1 VKGKIAVLTMA
12 LAFGGCD
19 RAPGFGDSATQL
31 DVRWTGGEQGRL
43 SGGATAE
50 WCSILRMLEIRSVR
64 GDTGFAIAVYP
75 KDTLVARPY
84 RVVDPARAD
93 SLRPAAA
100 VVLRWAGQTSIKGFQ
115 GDSGSVVLD
124 LAPSGEL
131 SGRVTAVARSVTDTQ
146 TVTIEGNLKGLR
158 IRPQRRGCI
167 ARSEPSEADAQ
178 PSDTSL
184 H

>member
-1 VKGKIAVLTMA
+1 VKGKVAVLAMA
-12 LAFGGCD
+12 LALGGCD
-19 RAPGFGDSATQL
+19 RAPGFGDDAAQL
-31 DVRWTGGEQGRL
+31 DVHWTGGERGRL
-43 SGGATAE
+43 SGGGAAE
-50 WCSILRMLEIRSVR
+50 WCSILRMLEIRGVR

-75 KDTLVARPY
+75 KDTLVAGPY

-115 GDSGSVVLD
+115 GDSGSVILD

-146 TVTIEGNLKGLR
+146 RVTIDGNLKGLT
-158 IRPQRRGCI
+158 IRPQLRGCT
-167 ARSEPSEADAQ
+167 ARSEPPEEDAQ